1 MKNLSIMLCLTA
13 IFCLSSCKN
22 AKEKVFDFSGEW
34 AEQTAERIVATFTQ
48 DGDCYKVK
56 VGWREEGLAQY
67 EEWYMKLDKTDAD
80 ILSYTEGIYLV
91 RQFVNEGDTEAQVD
105 TVYTNGSG
113 RFYLNADSLLV
124 WEDNMAENQEPTL
137 FIRSCFTTEE

>member
-1 MKNLSIMLCLTA
+1 MKHLSIMLCLTA
-13 IFCLSSCKN
+13 IVCLSSCKN
-22 AKEKVFDFSGEW
+22 TKEKAFDFSGEW

-80 ILSYTEGIYLV
+80 TLSYTEGIYLV
-91 RQFVNEGDTEAQVD
+91 RQFVHEGDTEAQVD
-105 TVYTNGSG
+105 TIYTNGSG
-113 RFYLNADSLLV
+113 RFYLNVDSLLV

>member
-1 MKNLSIMLCLTA
+1 MKHLSIMLCLTV
-13 IFCLSSCKN
+13 IVCLSSCKN
-22 AKEKVFDFSGEW
+22 TKEKSFDFSGEW

-56 VGWREEGLAQY
+56 VGWHEEGLAQY
-67 EEWYMKLDKTDAD
+67 EEWYMKLAKTDAD
-80 ILSYTEGIYLV
+80 TLSYTEGIYLV

-113 RFYLNADSLLV
+113 RVYLNADSLLV
-124 WEDNMAENQEPTL
+124 WEDNKVENQEPTL
-137 FIRSCFTTEE
+137 FIRSCFTTE